1 MRRVAGILQ
10 AVASDDDLDEF
21 LRAITLNVVIGNGDA
36 HGKNFSLL
44 HERSGALRLAPLY
57 DLLCTLVYGQNG
69 LAMYV
74 DHVQRLE
81 RVTME
86 RVMKEATSWG
96 LSSRRSLEIV
106 GDLLERLPAAIER
119 ASDETTGLSDEVLR
133 IVSQQLDRM
142 RGS

>member
-10 AVASDDDLDEF
+10 AVASEDDLDEF
-21 LRAITLNVVIGNGDA
+21 LRSITLNVVIGNGDA

-44 HERSGALRLAPLY
+44 HEASGALRLAPLY
-57 DLLCTLVYGQNG
+57 DLLCTLVYGQNR

-86 RVMKEATSWG
+86 RVVSEATSWG
-96 LSSRRSLEIV
+96 LSRRRAREVV
-106 GDLLERLPAAIER
+106 GDLLGRLPSAIER
-119 ASDETTGLSDEVLR
+119 AADETSELSEDVLQT
-133 IVSQQLDRM
+133 VTQQLKQM
-142 RGS
+142 RSG